1 MAMANRKSTT
11 AAAKVR
17 FTPTTLPRSKNT
29 KLPKPKSRPYE
40 TCIPIL
46 AGLQKGTHWA
56 PRCR

>member
-1 MAMANRKSTT
+1 
-11 AAAKVR
+11 
-17 FTPTTLPRSKNT
+17 LPRSKNT